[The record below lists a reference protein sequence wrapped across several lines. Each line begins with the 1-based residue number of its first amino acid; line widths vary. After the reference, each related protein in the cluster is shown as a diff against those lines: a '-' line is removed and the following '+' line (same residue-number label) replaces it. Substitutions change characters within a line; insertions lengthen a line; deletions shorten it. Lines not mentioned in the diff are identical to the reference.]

1 MYFAYFDESGDD
13 GMVNSRTPAFTL
25 SGLLV
30 HERNWADCLD
40 QLVAFRGYLRDQ
52 FGVPRRAELKANWI
66 IQRKGTFKD
75 SPLSLPA
82 RLRLM
87 EACMRF
93 QRKSGLFRAFA
104 VVINKDRIQK
114 RDSDPRDLAWTRA
127 IERLQSFARDE
138 DERVHILPDEG
149 HGYYIRK
156 RLSQMRRNHYVGSAF
171 GDGTLKAL
179 ANRLVE
185 DSSDRRSHES
195 YFIQLADLNAYAAYK
210 HEYPGN
216 GIGTGLWSAL
226 GDSRILQVNR
236 LTGGAPGIV
245 SWPRDSRL

>member
-13 GMVNSRTPAFTL
+13 GLVDSQTPAFTL

-30 HERNWADCLD
+30 HERNWADSLD

-52 FGVPRRAELKANWI
+52 FGVLRRSELKANWI

-75 SPLSLPA
+75 SPLSFAA

-104 VVINKDRIQK
+104 VVINKDRIQR

-156 RLSQMRRNHYVGSAF
+156 RLRQMRRSHYVGSAF
-171 GDGTLKAL
+171 GDGSLKVTAS
-179 ANRLVE
+179 RLVE

-210 HEYPGN
+210 HEYSGN
-216 GIGTGLWSAL
+216 GVGKELWNAL
-226 GDSRILQVNR
+226 GDARILQVNQ
-236 LTGGAPGIV
+236 LTGGPPGIV
-245 SWPRDSRL
+245 SWPR